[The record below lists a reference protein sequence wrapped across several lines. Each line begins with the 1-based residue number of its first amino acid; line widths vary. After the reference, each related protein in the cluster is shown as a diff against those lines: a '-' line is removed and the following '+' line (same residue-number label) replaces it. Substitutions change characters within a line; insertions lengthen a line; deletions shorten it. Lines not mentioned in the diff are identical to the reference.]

1 MTTDARHNRAAI
13 RTAIAVSLVVVT
25 ACVPTPP
32 PKLPDAPQVP
42 FPQKMAWIHQLEDQR
57 LLRIDLPAPPPPPPP
72 VKGKK
77 PLPVVTP
84 PPPTSSPDLAVL
96 VRDGDPRVRRR
107 AALAIGRVKA
117 KAGVPLL
124 VSTLPDTD
132 PDVRAMAAF
141 ALGLIGDGSAEAA
154 LAPLL
159 TDASPRVRGRAA
171 EALGLMGAK
180 GAAAAI
186 GQMVAEYA
194 RSAAVAGMQPD
205 DEAASIAPEAEAF
218 KLGLF
223 ALVRL
228 KAYDPMAGAVIT
240 GSQPVTT
247 WWPVAY
253 ALQRVE
259 DPRAAPALLQLLA
272 ANGRYTR
279 AFAARGLGTLK
290 DASAAKPLI
299 ALLEPAAKAGLE
311 LTVAAI
317 RALAQL
323 EATDAVASLARLAG
337 TPTVHPNI
345 RLEAVKALGR
355 IRAAEGLATVQDLWT
370 DEWPDLRAA
379 AFRAAAAIDQ
389 ENFMI
394 VLAGLEPDR
403 HWRVRMALA
412 ETLGTLPAEQATDRL
427 RAMLQ
432 DEDKRVIPAVLS
444 SLARLKAS
452 DLRTVLV
459 QRLDDPDFV
468 VRATAARELGTLKPE
483 GGADLLRQAY
493 KTALADGA
501 YTARTAALEALAA
514 YGPAEATSTLVQ
526 ALEDKD
532 WAVRVRAEELLGKLE
547 PAAVATRTIAPAPG
561 APIAPYE
568 DPGLIGPVNSP
579 HVFIE
584 TAYGTIEFELAVLDA
599 PQTSRNFVELARK
612 GYFNGLEVHRVEANF
627 VVQDGDP
634 RGDGEGGPGH
644 TIRDEL
650 NERPYLRGTVG
661 MALEWRDTGGSQFF
675 ITHSPQPHL
684 DARYTAFGH
693 VVNGMEVVD
702 RIKPGDVIQRIRVWD
717 GTAWLEPR

>member
-1 MTTDARHNRAAI
+1 M
-13 RTAIAVSLVVVT
+13 
-25 ACVPTPP
+25 
-32 PKLPDAPQVP
+32 
-42 FPQKMAWIHQLEDQR
+42 
-57 LLRIDLPAPPPPPPP
+57 
-72 VKGKK
+72 
-77 PLPVVTP
+77 
-84 PPPTSSPDLAVL
+84 L

-171 EALGLMGAK
+171 EALGLIGAK

-205 DEAASIAPEAEAF
+205 DEAAPIAPEAEAF

-259 DPRAAPALLQLLA
+259 DPRAAPALLHLLA

-370 DEWPDLRAA
+370 DEWPRCC
-379 AFRAAAAIDQ
+379 
-389 ENFMI
+389 
-394 VLAGLEPDR
+394 
-403 HWRVRMALA
+403 
-412 ETLGTLPAEQATDRL
+412 
-427 RAMLQ
+427 
-432 DEDKRVIPAVLS
+432 
-444 SLARLKAS
+444 ARPRSAPPPPS
-452 DLRTVLV
+452 TRRT
-459 QRLDDPDFV
+459 
-468 VRATAARELGTLKPE
+468 
-483 GGADLLRQAY
+483 
-493 KTALADGA
+493 
-501 YTARTAALEALAA
+501 
-514 YGPAEATSTLVQ
+514 S
-526 ALEDKD
+526 
-532 WAVRVRAEELLGKLE
+532 
-547 PAAVATRTIAPAPG
+547 
-561 APIAPYE
+561 
-568 DPGLIGPVNSP
+568 
-579 HVFIE
+579 
-584 TAYGTIEFELAVLDA
+584 
-599 PQTSRNFVELARK
+599 
-612 GYFNGLEVHRVEANF
+612 
-627 VVQDGDP
+627 
-634 RGDGEGGPGH
+634 
-644 TIRDEL
+644 
-650 NERPYLRGTVG
+650 
-661 MALEWRDTGGSQFF
+661 
-675 ITHSPQPHL
+675 
-684 DARYTAFGH
+684 
-693 VVNGMEVVD
+693 
-702 RIKPGDVIQRIRVWD
+702 
-717 GTAWLEPR
+717 